1 MSPPPLVALPG
12 LVKEEKMEDTMEGL
26 AEEGQ
31 DVADDDGVEDDDCE
45 ENEEEGKDVD
55 EFAAELKG

>member
-1 MSPPPLVALPG
+1 
-12 LVKEEKMEDTMEGL
+12 MEDTMEGL

-31 DVADDDGVEDDDCE
+31 DVADDEGVEDDDCE
-45 ENEEEGKDVD
+45 ENEEEGKVVD